1 VDSRP
6 LLRRRTH
13 HRGKGIGSG
22 SDDKESAMIS
32 TIAPGPARRPLR
44 RSLRPFRADRPRKI
58 DAYIDYFGGG
68 GGLRASRCADPVEM
82 RLRMLALAVFSVR
95 FAEALG
101 RAAGC

>member
-1 VDSRP
+1 
-6 LLRRRTH
+6 
-13 HRGKGIGSG
+13 
-22 SDDKESAMIS
+22 MIS
-32 TIAPGPARRPLR
+32 KIAPGTARPARR

-68 GGLRASRCADPVEM
+68 CSPRASRWADPAEM
-82 RLRMLALAVFSVR
+82 RLRMLALAVLSVR